1 METIRFEDLE
11 LDAKIMRAITD
22 MGFEAASP
30 IQGQAIPLELQG
42 LDIIGQAQTGTGKTA
57 AFGIP
62 LLQKID
68 PKNKKP
74 QAIILCPTREL
85 AIQVSEEIRRLAKYM
100 HGVKVLPIY
109 GGQEIGRQIR
119 SLKDG
124 VQVIIGT
131 PGRVMDHMR
140 RKTVKMDQIHTV
152 VLDEADEMLNMG
164 FYKDVKY
171 IIDLMKHRE
180 SLSMFS
186 ATISREVL
194 NIGWLYQHN
203 AAEVSV
209 QPVEDSSPKIAQY
222 KLLTTG
228 RDKLADAAQIIIDEG
243 YKRVMIF
250 CNTKYNTGMLANQL
264 ARLNFNVDCLHGDLS
279 QAERN
284 RIMTRFKAGEIDV
297 LVATDVA
304 ARGIDVSDVDAV
316 INYDVP
322 EENEHYTHRIG
333 RTGRAGKQ
341 GTAITFVSP
350 SEFRGLNNLMRDI
363 KVEIKRETLPSPQDI
378 VEMKRLK
385 IKEEMQ
391 EIVENESYDGYKE
404 FAEELLAEY
413 TPDVALGALLRLAF
427 RSELDQNNYPE
438 IRSFSVDRKGTAR
451 LFLAVGKRDGYTARK
466 LVDMLKFKCG
476 LRDKYINDVQISDNF
491 SFVSVPFR
499 DAEEVVRKLN
509 RLNRG
514 RRPMAE
520 IARDGENG
528 AQEAPV
534 RKPRR
539 TKTEDYQAAGQT
551 YAPAPKKPTRNVKP
565 ATPVPATPTAY
576 APAPAH
582 DETVHAEPSHDQTA
596 YDPTSSPRR
605 KLKTKPQPHPDIPDF
620 SKMSN
625 EGFDWSAFMKFDEG
639 TAWGRD
645 ENGKGKGKATKSVR
659 KPPKKTVTAA
669 QRVAAKGKKRK

>member
-1 METIRFEDLE
+1 M
-11 LDAKIMRAITD
+11 
-22 MGFEAASP
+22 
-30 IQGQAIPLELQG
+30 
-42 LDIIGQAQTGTGKTA
+42 
-57 AFGIP
+57 
-62 LLQKID
+62 
-68 PKNKKP
+68 
-74 QAIILCPTREL
+74 
-85 AIQVSEEIRRLAKYM
+85 
-100 HGVKVLPIY
+100 
-109 GGQEIGRQIR
+109 
-119 SLKDG
+119 
-124 VQVIIGT
+124 
-131 PGRVMDHMR
+131 
-140 RKTVKMDQIHTV
+140 
-152 VLDEADEMLNMG
+152 
-164 FYKDVKY
+164 
-171 IIDLMKHRE
+171 
-180 SLSMFS
+180 
-186 ATISREVL
+186 
-194 NIGWLYQHN
+194 
-203 AAEVSV
+203 
-209 QPVEDSSPKIAQY
+209 
-222 KLLTTG
+222 
-228 RDKLADAAQIIIDEG
+228 
-243 YKRVMIF
+243 
-250 CNTKYNTGMLANQL
+250 
-264 ARLNFNVDCLHGDLS
+264 
-279 QAERN
+279 
-284 RIMTRFKAGEIDV
+284 
-297 LVATDVA
+297 
-304 ARGIDVSDVDAV
+304 
-316 INYDVP
+316 
-322 EENEHYTHRIG
+322 HRIG

-534 RKPRR
+534 RRPRR

-620 SKMSN
+620 SKMPN